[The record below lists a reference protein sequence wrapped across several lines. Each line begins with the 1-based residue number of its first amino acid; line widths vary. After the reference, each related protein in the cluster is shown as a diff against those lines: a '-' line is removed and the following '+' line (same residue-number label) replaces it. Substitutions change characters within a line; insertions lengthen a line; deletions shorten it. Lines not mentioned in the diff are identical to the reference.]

1 MPRKPKS
8 RAKTSDSQQLE
19 LDFNAVISAATV
31 LSREDVTY
39 RRSADDHAEYSPV
52 DRTAEYMQR
61 AVKME
66 EAWETTVQEARE
78 ALMKV
83 DPRDLYFRFL
93 LDLKQEAEKGSAQA
107 ERYAK
112 LLETVAIRGLGIS
125 SDHLRIMPPHKG
137 GTRWNIVFQEDVI
150 RQHISSH
157 VIGKY
162 FLNRMEATRCV
173 TLKGVAF

>member
-8 RAKTSDSQQLE
+8 RAKTSDRQQLE
-19 LDFNAVISAATV
+19 LDFNAVISTATV

-78 ALMKV
+78 ALMKGNCSRV
-83 DPRDLYFRFL
+83 
-93 LDLKQEAEKGSAQA
+93 
-107 ERYAK
+107 
-112 LLETVAIRGLGIS
+112 
-125 SDHLRIMPPHKG
+125 
-137 GTRWNIVFQEDVI
+137 
-150 RQHISSH
+150 
-157 VIGKY
+157 
-162 FLNRMEATRCV
+162 FLNDPTYGENHSMPTLIAVTGATKHGHFYMEMVFLAAYSA
-173 TLKGVAF
+173 L